1 MAKKVQISI
10 PGIVTVSLCELLE
23 EKKGLPKFL
32 AFFPEAKDIASMQSI
47 HSASLEQFASSL
59 VLMRQ
64 AELEPSKDLVSAFH
78 NEMAIWEEK
87 ETALQKL
94 EAKYENQYRD
104 FIPGKTKI
112 ITPDME
118 AQKRALKAKALK
130 AQEQA
135 LLNIKFPN
143 RVSVVFPFIT
153 VKRNE
158 KLETIYKGLFD
169 MLRDAV
175 SLPLLKGETEGRVDL
190 NDAFQFLP
198 SRVELKKALGFF
210 TAQGQKVALE
220 KLDSDDKALY
230 VNSISFSLYTGD
242 KDTSHIKWRVKTANR

>member
-1 MAKKVQISI
+1 MAKKMQIFIPSI
-10 PGIVTVSLCELLE
+10 VSVSLCELLE
-23 EKKGLPKFL
+23 EKKGMPSFNQ
-32 AFFPEAKDIASMQSI
+32 FFPEAKDIATMQSI

-64 AELEPSKDLVSAFH
+64 AELEPSKELVSAFN
-78 NEMAIWEEK
+78 NELLAWEEK
-87 ETALQKL
+87 ETTLVKL
-94 EAKYENQYRD
+94 ETKYENQYRD

-112 ITPDME
+112 VTPDME

-143 RVSVVFPFIT
+143 RVNAVFPFIT
-153 VKRNE
+153 IKRNE
-158 KLETIYKGLFD
+158 KLEMVYKALFD
-169 MLRDAV
+169 MLRDAI
-175 SLPLLKGETEGRVDL
+175 SLPLLKGETEGRVSL

-198 SRVELKKALGFF
+198 SRVELKKALGYF

-230 VNSISFSLYTGD
+230 VNSVSFSLYTGD
-242 KDTSHIKWRVKTANR
+242 KDTSHVKWRIKTANR